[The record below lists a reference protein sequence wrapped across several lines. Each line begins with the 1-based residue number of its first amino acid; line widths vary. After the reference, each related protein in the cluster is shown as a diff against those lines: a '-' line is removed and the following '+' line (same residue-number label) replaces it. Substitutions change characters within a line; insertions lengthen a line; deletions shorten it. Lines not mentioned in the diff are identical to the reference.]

1 MGVKRVC
8 LYDALGVLKKSKA
21 SIVGMLEYAVHLEE
35 LHKKELREIPK
46 CITIEFA
53 SMSDGK
59 EAVAKA
65 ANLLFTKYMK
75 LSNFD
80 QQDEQIFTEENVTEA
95 LKAVGCMGPEPDLLL
110 VYAPVRCH
118 LGFPAW
124 RTRYTEIEHMG
135 PLKSMKH
142 GSLIKAIYRFTR
154 VRQNYGK

>member
-95 LKAVGCMGPEPDLLL
+95 LKAV

-124 RTRYTEIEHMG
+124 RTRYTEIEYVNYFKFCFLLIASG
-135 PLKSMKH
+135 I
-142 GSLIKAIYRFTR
+142 SL
-154 VRQNYGK
+154 QNISSR